1 MRFFNTT
8 GPVDSADHYHVP
20 PLDRVNLSEI
30 LQLIKN
36 KRYFV
41 LHAPRQ
47 TGKTSILLSLRDH
60 LNAVEY
66 RCVYVNVEI
75 AQTARED
82 VARAMRAILSVLSI
96 RAKSALG
103 DAHVG
108 ECWLEMLEK
117 SGPDAA
123 LYLALSNWAG
133 TESKPLILLI
143 DEIDT
148 LIGDSL
154 VSVLRQLRAGYD
166 SRPNGFPQSVI
177 LCGVRDVRD
186 YRIRA
191 SSEREV
197 VAGGSAFN
205 IKAKSLRLGDF
216 TEAETRSL
224 LRQHTGQTG
233 QAFSEE
239 ALAAIW
245 EQTRGQPW
253 LVNALAQEI
262 CFEGRN
268 GSGRMPEIVRETVMD
283 AREALILRHD
293 THLDQL
299 TDKLQEDRV
308 RRVIEPML
316 AGKEGSSSSSEDK
329 KYVRDLGLVARDAP
343 LRIANPIYAE
353 VVPRVLT
360 DSVQDE
366 LAVEQATYADDRGGL
381 DMVRLIGDFQQFY
394 RENSE
399 FWIER
404 FDYSEAGCQLLLQ
417 AFLQR
422 VINGGGLI
430 EREYGL
436 GRMRTDLLIRWP
448 TRSGRQNFVVECKLR
463 RKSLDATVS
472 EGLEQTALYMDR
484 CGADG
489 GHLVI
494 FDRSEGRSWEEKI
507 FCNEMKRTGAP
518 ITVWGM

>member
-1 MRFFNTT
+1 MSMSNSR
-8 GPVDSADHYHVP
+8 GRLGKMSVKPCA
-20 PLDRVNLSEI
+20 
-30 LQLIKN
+30 
-36 KRYFV
+36 RYF
-41 LHAPRQ
+41 A
-47 TGKTSILLSLRDH
+47 K
-60 LNAVEY
+60 Y
-66 RCVYVNVEI
+66 RS
-75 AQTARED
+75 AR
-82 VARAMRAILSVLSI
+82 IT
-96 RAKSALG
+96 LG
-103 DAHVG
+103 DAQPSSIWR
-108 ECWLEMLEK
+108 ELLET
-117 SGPDAA
+117 SGPNSA
-123 LYLALSNWAG
+123 LYLTLSRWAG
-133 TESKPLILLI
+133 SDPTPLVLLI
-143 DEIDT
+143 DEIDA
-148 LIGDSL
+148 LVGDSL
-154 VSVLRQLRAGYD
+154 VSVLRQLRTGYNL
-166 SRPNGFPQSVI
+166 RPGLFPHSVI
-177 LCGVRDVRD
+177 LCGARDVRD

-197 VAGGSAFN
+197 VAGGSAFD

-233 QAFSEE
+233 QAFSEG

-262 CFEGRN
+262 CFEGRA
-268 GSGRMPEIVRETVMD
+268 GSGRMPAIVRETVMD
-283 AREALILRHD
+283 AREALILRND

-299 TDKLQEDRV
+299 TDKLREDRV
-308 RRVIEPML
+308 RRVVEPML
-316 AGKEGSSSSSEDK
+316 AGKEGSASSSEDK

-360 DSVQDE
+360 DNVQDE
-366 LAVEQATYADDRGGL
+366 LAVEPATYADNRGGL
-381 DMVRLIGDFQQFY
+381 GMTRLIGDFQHFY

-472 EGLEQTALYMDR
+472 EGLEQTAHYMDR

-494 FDRSEGRSWEEKI
+494 FDRSEGRSWEEKV
-507 FCNEMKRTGAP
+507 FRNETKRTGAP